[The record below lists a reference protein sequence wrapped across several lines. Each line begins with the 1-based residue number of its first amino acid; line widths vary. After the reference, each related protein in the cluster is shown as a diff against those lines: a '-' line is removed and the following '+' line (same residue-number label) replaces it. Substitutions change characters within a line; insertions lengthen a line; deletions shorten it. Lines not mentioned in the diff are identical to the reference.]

1 MSPEQALGQNTDAR
15 SDLFSFGA
23 VMYEMATGRS
33 VFSGETTAAI
43 FDSILRRTPP
53 PPYHLNPQVP
63 RTLNEIII
71 RTLEKDRKLRY
82 QTASDL
88 KADLQRAKRD
98 SSTAQAIVTDWKP
111 ERAGTWRGKRV
122 VAALI
127 ALALV
132 LFMILR
138 SSRYFVGSSGEAI
151 DSVAVLPFVNMSGN
165 PDTDYLSAGITES
178 LIDGL
183 SELPNLRVIS
193 HSGVFR
199 YKGKTTDASTAG
211 RELGVRAVLT
221 GRITQRGDSLSVGT
235 ELVKVSDNTTLWGE
249 QYNSKL
255 TDALAV
261 QNDIAARIVEK
272 LRLKL
277 NNEQKVRLAKR
288 QTANPE
294 AYQLYLK
301 GRYYTAM
308 FTTEETAKGLDYF
321 RQAIALDPNY
331 ALAYAGIA
339 YYSNIVT
346 DLLIA
351 ASDVIPKG
359 KEAARKAIELDDAL
373 IEAHNELGFM
383 YQDYDF
389 DWAAA
394 ESEFR
399 KVLDLNP
406 NYAPVHEYYA
416 WYLLSIGRVDEG
428 LREIRRAE
436 QLDPLS
442 QEIVSLAGWF
452 LYFAHHYDESVTEL
466 RRGLDLD
473 RNYWLAYYCLAQV
486 YQQHCRFPD
495 AIAALEA
502 ARKIDDQLAWP
513 LAELA
518 HAYAMSGR
526 QTKHAKY

>member
-277 NNEQKVRLAKR
+277 NNEQKGSPR
-288 QTANPE
+288 QTADSESRSLSTLSEGPLLHRDVHDRRDGE
-294 AYQLYLK
+294 GPRLLPP
-301 GRYYTAM
+301 
-308 FTTEETAKGLDYF
+308 
-321 RQAIALDPNY
+321 AIALDPNY

-351 ASDVIPKG
+351 PSDVIPKG